1 MTLEAGTRI
10 GPFVIQRL
18 VSEAGSSLVYQATDG
33 DGLSVAVKV
42 LSGSG
47 DRALREA
54 RITTRLSHPNIVPTL
69 DVLNH
74 EGDLCLVQEW
84 IPGPNLEELLQQRNT
99 FDLADTIGLGID
111 ISSALAAAHDAG
123 VVHRDVKPS
132 NVLFAPERGFLLTD
146 FGAVGRIEESSGLT
160 RSGQIAGTPLYMSPE
175 QLTGDALTP
184 ASDLFGLGL
193 LLHRALH
200 GELPGAESGDYL
212 RLVLIRGTQDTVV
225 PPSPLRDLLTRC
237 LARDPARRPSSAE
250 AVLAELRLM
259 SSAFPRSGQGYRHH
273 ADRPTDHAGPS
284 APASPAAR
292 PRGASRPGPEPPW
305 APFQQA
311 PAPVSRWTGPPAAT
325 RPDTTAVPSAEP
337 TDQRTADDTHRGG
350 PHPPR
355 GRFPSPR
362 RVLGWSTLAL
372 SSVLIVPTGV
382 SLWATRTGVLATAGR
397 ITVGLGVAASAVA
410 VAWLVRGWLASREPE
425 VRQRAAGLLFGADQ
439 RTELSRSM
447 MVEVDQIVVR
457 LKTLDAKFLGLT
469 VVAMIHEYEAGRD
482 TTERVAALQQVIALM
497 EKLTKDLSPWHIRHQ
512 NAITTLIAITGSLAG
527 VATAVSGF
535 LS

>member
-1 MTLEAGTRI
+1 MTLESGTRI

-18 VSEAGSSLVYQATDG
+18 ISDAGSALVYQATDENG
-33 DGLSVAVKV
+33 RSVAVKV

-84 IPGPNLEELLQQRNT
+84 IPGPNLEELLQQRDT
-99 FDLADTIGLGID
+99 FDLADTIRLGID
-111 ISSALAAAHDAG
+111 ISSALTAAHEAG

-175 QLTGDALTP
+175 QLTGGALTP

-193 LLHRALH
+193 LLHRALY
-200 GELPGAESGDYL
+200 GELPGEESGDYM
-212 RLVLIRGTQDTVV
+212 RLVFIRGTQDTVV
-225 PPSPLRDLLTRC
+225 PPSPLRDLLRRC
-237 LARDPARRPSSAE
+237 LARDPARRPSSAT
-250 AVLAELRLM
+250 AVLAELRLL
-259 SSAFPRSGQGYRHH
+259 SAAFPHSGRVYRHR
-273 ADRPTDHAGPS
+273 ADRPTSYDGPNV
-284 APASPAAR
+284 PASPKAR
-292 PRGASRPGPEPPW
+292 PQGASRPEPPL
-305 APFQQA
+305 APPRDVA
-311 PAPVSRWTGPPAAT
+311 PPDLRWSGPPATA
-325 RPDTTAVPSAEP
+325 RPDATTVPTTGRVDQRP
-337 TDQRTADDTHRGG
+337 TDDAIRGG
-350 PHPPR
+350 PYPR
-355 GRFPSPR
+355 GRPRSIR
-362 RVLGWSTLAL
+362 RVLGWSTLVVSSAL
-372 SSVLIVPTGV
+372 VVPAGVL
-382 SLWATRTGVLATAGR
+382 LWTTRTGVLATAGR
-397 ITVGLGVAASAVA
+397 ITVGLGVAASAV
-410 VAWLVRGWLASREPE
+410 VIAWLVRGWLASREPE
-425 VRQRAAGLLFGADQ
+425 VRQRATGLLFGTDQ
-439 RTELSRSM
+439 RTELTRSM

-497 EKLTKDLSPWHIRHQ
+497 ERLTKDLSPWHIRHQ
-512 NAITTLIAITGSLAG
+512 NAITTLIAIMGSLAG

-535 LS
+535 LK